1 MSRQATKKTKR
12 QKASGLVQCA
22 LLLLI
27 QFIIDSIYLHLQ
39 IIFPSLK
46 KREVKMKDEAVVVER
61 TIKDKIQKALNRRS
75 TAGQV
80 KAG

>member
-1 MSRQATKKTKR
+1 MH
-12 QKASGLVQCA
+12 
-22 LLLLI
+22 LLI
-27 QFIIDSIYLHLQ
+27 HLIIDSIHLLPQ

>member
-1 MSRQATKKTKR
+1 MH
-12 QKASGLVQCA
+12 
-22 LLLLI
+22 LLI
-27 QFIIDSIYLHLQ
+27 HLIIDSLHLLPQ